1 MGQRELRQVQSSSH
15 LEMART
21 KGDQKRAVYWIRF
34 IRTQTRFTER
44 RCITEEDPTEVGRES
59 ARESPYSTVFPIVGK
74 GEWNDEL
81 DLKCLFVPDIQVQ
94 SLPTPEKKPPTPM
107 TGLSTVLHEVM
118 DRCAALYRVV

>member
-1 MGQRELRQVQSSSH
+1 MVQRALRQVQSSSH

-21 KGDQKRAVYWIRF
+21 KYGQNRAVYWIRF

-44 RCITEEDPTEVGRES
+44 KCITEEDPTEVGRES
-59 ARESPYSTVFPIVGK
+59 ARESPYSTVFLIVGK
-74 GEWNDEL
+74 WEWNDEL

-107 TGLSTVLHEVM
+107 TGLSTVLHEVI
-118 DRCAALYRVV
+118 DRCVVVYRIV

>member
-1 MGQRELRQVQSSSH
+1 MVQRALRQVQSSSH

-21 KGDQKRAVYWIRF
+21 KYGQNRTVYWIRF

-44 RCITEEDPTEVGRES
+44 KCITEEDPTEVGRES
-59 ARESPYSTVFPIVGK
+59 ARESPYSTVFLIVGK
-74 GEWNDEL
+74 WEWNDEL

-107 TGLSTVLHEVM
+107 TGLSTVLHEVI
-118 DRCAALYRVV
+118 DRCVVVYRIV